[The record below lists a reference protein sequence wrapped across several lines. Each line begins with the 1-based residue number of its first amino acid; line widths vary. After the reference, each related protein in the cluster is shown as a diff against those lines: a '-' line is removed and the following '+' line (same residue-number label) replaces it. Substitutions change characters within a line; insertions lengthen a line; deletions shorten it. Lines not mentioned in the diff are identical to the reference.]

1 MVLGSRLGSAL
12 HMVGVL
18 VLGIACSAGGLR
30 PRKDAAP
37 AGAGGST
44 ATGGTVGLGGAMAT
58 GGSSGTLTTLGMGGA
73 PVDAILADAP
83 PPSDASYPLVDG
95 PSGLAVIDP
104 QYVWDHFDELVLGTW
119 LIGWYGGY
127 DHFSWIRITSP
138 TNDPF
143 DGKLAVLAEPS
154 IPTGVP
160 YWGCNG
166 SASWGVTQ
174 KPQTL
179 DLRLEPLGCYREI
192 MTFDTFRPVS
202 WPGSAFM
209 EASISA
215 LMMVD
220 GGYAPASDLTG
231 LKFPDDVCDA
241 AFTACNAGF

>member
-1 MVLGSRLGSAL
+1 
-12 HMVGVL
+12 
-18 VLGIACSAGGLR
+18 
-30 PRKDAAP
+30 
-37 AGAGGST
+37 
-44 ATGGTVGLGGAMAT
+44 
-58 GGSSGTLTTLGMGGA
+58 
-73 PVDAILADAP
+73 
-83 PPSDASYPLVDG
+83 
-95 PSGLAVIDP
+95 
-104 QYVWDHFDELVLGTW
+104 
-119 LIGWYGGY
+119 
-127 DHFSWIRITSP
+127 
-138 TNDPF
+138 
-143 DGKLAVLAEPS
+143 
-154 IPTGVP
+154 
-160 YWGCNG
+160 
-166 SASWGVTQ
+166 VTQ